1 MLKTIM
7 GLFSFVADV
16 YRSRRLLVQFA
27 KNDFKAKY
35 LGSHLGLL
43 WAFVQPAVTIFIF
56 WFVFEV
62 GFKSK
67 PVGDF
72 PFLIWF
78 LTGVVPWFFF
88 AEGWGNA
95 TNSIIEYKFLVNKV
109 VFRVS
114 LLPLMKI
121 MSSFVIHAFFLF
133 VIVFFMFLHHIN
145 FSLYNFQVFYYVFAL
160 LVLMLGLSL
169 LTSSLVVFLRDVSQ
183 LISMFIQFGFWG
195 TPIFWSIQILPEK
208 YQIFIKLNPVYY
220 VTEGFRESLL
230 YKVWFWEHPALTI
243 YFWAVT
249 IVILFT
255 GAAVFSRLRP
265 HFADV
270 I

>member
-1 MLKTIM
+1 MLKTVLS
-7 GLFSFVADV
+7 LFFFIADV
-16 YRSRRLLVQFA
+16 YRSRNLLVQFA
-27 KNDFKAKY
+27 KRDFRSKY

-43 WAFVQPAVTIFIF
+43 WAFVQPAVTILIF

-67 PVGDF
+67 PVGNV
-72 PFLIWF
+72 PFLLWL
-78 LTGVVPWFFF
+78 LTGMVPWFFF

-95 TNSIIEYKFLVNKV
+95 TNSIIEYKYLVNKV

-121 MSSFVIHAFFLF
+121 MSSFVIHLFFLL
-133 VIVFFMFLHHIN
+133 VILLFMLIYHTG
-145 FSLYNFQVFYYVFAL
+145 FSIYNIQIIYYIFAL

-169 LTSSLVVFLRDVSQ
+169 LTSALVVFMKDVGQ
-183 LISMFIQFGFWG
+183 LINMFIQFGFWG
-195 TPIFWSIQILPEK
+195 TPIFWSIHIIPER
-208 YQIFIKLNPVYY
+208 YQIYLKLNPIYHI
-220 VTEGFRESLL
+220 TEGFREALL
-230 YKVWFWEHPALTI
+230 YRVWFWEHGWLTV
-243 YFWAVT
+243 YFWVVT
-249 IVILFT
+249 VIILLA
-255 GAAVFSRLRP
+255 GATVFRKLRP

>member
-1 MLKTIM
+1 MLKLIT
-7 GLFSFVADV
+7 GFFSFVTDV
-16 YRSRRLLVQFA
+16 YRSRALLVQFA
-27 KNDFKAKY
+27 KRDFKSKY

-72 PFLIWF
+72 PFLIW
-78 LTGVVPWFFF
+78 LLAGIVPWFFF

-95 TNSIIEYKFLVNKV
+95 TNSIMEYKFLVNKV

-121 MSSFVIHAFFLF
+121 MSSFVIHLFFLC
-133 VIVFFMFLHHIN
+133 VIVFFMVLHHID
-145 FSLYNFQVFYYVFAL
+145 FSLYNLQVFYYIFSM

-169 LTSSLVVFLRDVSQ
+169 LTSALVVFLRDVSQ
-183 LISMFIQFGFWG
+183 LITMFIQFGFWG
-195 TPIFWSIQILPEK
+195 TPIFWSIHIIPEK
-208 YQIFIKLNPVYY
+208 YQFFLKLNPIYY
-220 VTEGFRESLL
+220 ITEGFREALL
-230 YKVWFWEHPALTI
+230 YKVWFWEHMGLTL

-249 IVILFT
+249 LVILFV
-255 GAAVFSRLRP
+255 GAAVFSKLRP